1 MAEAAGGGSSRCR
14 RSVTSSMRHGS
25 GSGIPPRDNRWR
37 CGPSCRRICERLSPA
52 REGPM
57 CRSPVP
63 TRWSTLASSQTTI
76 LEQLAAARTLL
87 FRVAGSVYGCDIEA
101 VREII
106 PYRRAT
112 RLPGAPPYVQGLI
125 NLRGT
130 IVTVLDLGARLDPT
144 RPAMH
149 DGGASI
155 ILAEHGSR
163 VVGIAVDEVM
173 DVQAIAE
180 EPADAGL
187 GDARGGLVRGLGHRG
202 DDVVVLIDI
211 HTLVTQVLL

>member
-1 MAEAAGGGSSRCR
+1 M
-14 RSVTSSMRHGS
+14 
-25 GSGIPPRDNRWR
+25 
-37 CGPSCRRICERLSPA
+37 
-52 REGPM
+52 
-57 CRSPVP
+57 
-63 TRWSTLASSQTTI
+63 ASSETTI

-87 FRVAGSVYGCDIEA
+87 FRVAGSVYGCDIDA

-130 IVTVLDLGARLDPT
+130 IVTVLDLGTRLDPT
-144 RPAMH
+144 RPLMRDV
-149 DGGASI
+149 DGSI
-155 ILAEHGSR
+155 ILAEHGTR
-163 VVGIAVDEVM
+163 VVGVAVDEVM

-180 EPADAGL
+180 EPVEAGL
-187 GDARGGLVRGLGHRG
+187 GDTRGGLVRGLGHRE

-211 HTLVTQVLL
+211 HALVTQVLL

>member
-1 MAEAAGGGSSRCR
+1 
-14 RSVTSSMRHGS
+14 
-25 GSGIPPRDNRWR
+25 
-37 CGPSCRRICERLSPA
+37 
-52 REGPM
+52 
-57 CRSPVP
+57 
-63 TRWSTLASSQTTI
+63 LASSQTTI

-87 FRVAGSVYGCDIEA
+87 FRVAGSVYGCDIDA
-101 VREII
+101 VREIV

-130 IVTVLDLGARLDPT
+130 IVTVLDLGTRLDAS
-144 RPAMH
+144 RPPMRDV
-149 DGGASI
+149 DGSV
-155 ILAEHGSR
+155 ILVEHGTR
-163 VVGIAVDEVM
+163 AVGVAVDEVM

-187 GDARGGLVRGLGHRG
+187 GDARGGLVRGLGHLG

-211 HTLVTQVLL
+211 HMLVTQVLL

>member
-1 MAEAAGGGSSRCR
+1 M
-14 RSVTSSMRHGS
+14 
-25 GSGIPPRDNRWR
+25 
-37 CGPSCRRICERLSPA
+37 
-52 REGPM
+52 
-57 CRSPVP
+57 
-63 TRWSTLASSQTTI
+63 ASSQTTI

-87 FRVAGSVYGCDIEA
+87 FRVAGSVYGCDIDA

-106 PYRRAT
+106 TYRRAT

-130 IVTVLDLGARLDPT
+130 IVTVLDLGTRLDRA
-144 RPAMH
+144 RPPIREP
-149 DGGASI
+149 GASI
-155 ILAEHGSR
+155 ILVEHGAR
-163 VVGIAVDEVM
+163 VVGVAVDEVL

-180 EPADAGL
+180 EPVDAGVS
-187 GDARGGLVRGLGHRG
+187 DTRGGLVRGLGHLEG